1 MNSDPL
7 MPGSYRLF
15 LGVRELLSS
24 LSPKTMLPKRSR
36 GIPHLN
42 NQQVSAKIE
51 KKNNTQITNQPSPT
65 KKPTTRKPLQ
75 PQPGKGKWHERKWR
89 LLKGK
94 RTDVSQSDLHKLT
107 AVHLNSEGRSKT

>member
-51 KKNNTQITNQPSPT
+51 KKNHPNNKPTITN
-65 KKPTTRKPLQ
+65 KKSNNQKTSSATAREREMAREKMEAI
-75 PQPGKGKWHERKWR
+75 ERKENR
-89 LLKGK
+89 CKTV
-94 RTDVSQSDLHKLT
+94 RTSQI
-107 AVHLNSEGRSKT
+107 NSCTLEQ